1 MIHILGILGFILL
14 LIIVF
19 LLILVLSAFNM
30 VRNFLGLGRKTSR
43 KEPFSNAQNNRRQ
56 QNGNINTDETPSRH
70 KKVFSSDEGEY
81 IDFKED

>member
-1 MIHILGILGFILL
+1 MIHLLGILGFILL

-30 VRNFLGLGRKTSR
+30 IRNFLGLGRKASR
-43 KEPFSNAQNNRRQ
+43 KDPFSNAQSNRRQ
-56 QNGNINTDETPSRH
+56 QNGNINTDETTSGH